1 MVRLGTKILQKHQ
14 GPAAHRSERR
24 SSSRHHSKG
33 GRSICWT
40 NQADGETQLSSSSA
54 QSLCILGVG
63 VDTRRVPA
71 PKSAST
77 ATVPQTE
84 TMRPKP

>member
-1 MVRLGTKILQKHQ
+1 VVSLGTKSCKHQ
-14 GPAAHRSERR
+14 DPAEHHSESRT
-24 SSSRHHSKG
+24 SSRHHSKG
-33 GRSICWT
+33 GRSSCWT
-40 NQADGETQLSSSSA
+40 NQADGETQLSSNSA

-63 VDTRRVPA
+63 VDTRRVPV